1 MPYQAVIF
9 DLDGTLLDTI
19 EDIADA
25 VNQVLLKY
33 NYPTHDTESYKMMV
47 GLGMDQLIQDALPKE
62 VRDKATL
69 ERILK
74 EAGDVYG
81 RLWKNK
87 SKPYPG
93 VVALLEALR
102 EEKLRIAILSNKP
115 HHFVQVCVEALLPS
129 VKIDVILGAQDSI
142 LKKPAPDGAL
152 KIAEKLGM
160 LPENIL
166 YVGDSGTDMRTAKAA
181 NMFAVGVSWGFRST
195 IELEENGADAV
206 IQDPKALLAFI

>member
-25 VNQVLLKY
+25 VNQVLSKY
-33 NYPTHDTESYKMMV
+33 NYPTHDTENYKMMV

-62 VRDKATL
+62 ARDKATL

-74 EAGDVYG
+74 EAGDAYG
-81 RLWKNK
+81 SLWKNK

-115 HHFVQVCVEALLPS
+115 HQFVQVCVEALLPS

-142 LKKPAPDGAL
+142 LEKPAPDGAL